1 MFLSISNIGF
11 SPGSSMTGEN
21 PEQFL
26 LTGMHMRWL
35 TETGSQGQ
43 QVFNQTRHARPRR
56 ELGSRQK
63 AKPRRCK
70 SASLHGDGGCG
81 TRCPGGVFG
90 RSLRASV
97 IKLPNAVAEYVRF
110 ILCRF
115 EQGTQGKRKNG
126 LVSPIS
132 STATTL
138 QIRHDSLVLD
148 RGSFLLRLECAS
160 TG

>member
-11 SPGSSMTGEN
+11 SPGSSITGEN

-81 TRCPGGVFG
+81 TRCPGGVWQVT
-90 RSLRASV
+90 SC
-97 IKLPNAVAEYVRF
+97 ICDQVAKCCCRVR
-110 ILCRF
+110 
-115 EQGTQGKRKNG
+115 TVH
-126 LVSPIS
+126 LV
-132 STATTL
+132 
-138 QIRHDSLVLD
+138 QI
-148 RGSFLLRLECAS
+148 
-160 TG
+160 